1 MLKHL
6 ASLTFG
12 EPGDLA
18 ETDISILNKY
28 AIDSKRF
35 VDFKG
40 SYNLLHYIG
49 VLDTRTDRGSKLTKW
64 DHC

>member
-18 ETDISILNKY
+18 ETDISILNKF

-49 VLDTRTDRGSKLTKW
+49 VLDTTTNQWIKRIK
-64 DHC
+64 